1 MPDGSNLVYHVGLF
15 TLRYLLCPRLLL
27 LVAHALGVGMLLVF
41 TLSTFRPVIDRV
53 SVTHTD

>member
-27 LVAHALGVGMLLVF
+27 LVAHTPDVDTVLMF